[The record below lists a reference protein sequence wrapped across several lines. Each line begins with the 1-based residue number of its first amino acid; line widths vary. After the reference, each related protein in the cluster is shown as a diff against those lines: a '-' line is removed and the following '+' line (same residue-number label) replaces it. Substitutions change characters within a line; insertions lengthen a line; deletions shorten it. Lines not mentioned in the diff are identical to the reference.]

1 MRPVEYFR
9 KFYVDTA
16 LFGSASGTRCGIDF
30 FGVER
35 SMFASDC
42 PFDPE
47 GGPLYIRET
56 IKVLDEL
63 DVSKQ
68 KREDLYLNNAKKIL
82 GV

>member
-1 MRPVEYFR
+1 MPVEYFR

-16 LFGSASGTRCGIDF
+16 LFGSASGTRCGLDF
-30 FGVER
+30 FGVDR

-56 IKVLDEL
+56 IKVLDGL
-63 DVSKQ
+63 DVSKAERD
-68 KREDLYLNNAKKIL
+68 KLYTENAERIIGLK
-82 GV
+82 